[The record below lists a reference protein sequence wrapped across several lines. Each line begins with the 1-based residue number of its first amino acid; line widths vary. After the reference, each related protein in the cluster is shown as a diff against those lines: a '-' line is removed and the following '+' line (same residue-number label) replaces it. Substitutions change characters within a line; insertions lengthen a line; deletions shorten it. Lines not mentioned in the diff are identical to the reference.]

1 LALKETVLT
10 QKKQSDEII
19 DGNHT
24 NITIEY
30 KWVKLD

>member
-1 LALKETVLT
+1 LPLKKTAHT
-10 QKKQSDEII
+10 QKKQSDEMIH
-19 DGNHT
+19 GNHT